1 MAEQGPTHLLSSLGI
16 LKSFSIAKR
25 ISKEEILDAT
35 KKIKKI
41 YKEKSPEKIQELLK
55 DVLLTKTKNYV
66 STEMPPGLIFPKKN
80 PKKETLDKYYM
91 ELSII
96 SQTLASKF
104 VEQKLTK
111 IQVCFIINAIVNLL
125 GLGESDF
132 EEFQKKFQKYKDND
146 YSDDE

>member
-1 MAEQGPTHLLSSLGI
+1 MAEQDPSHLLSSLGI
-16 LKSFSIAKR
+16 LKSFSIAKK
-25 ISKEEILDAT
+25 ISKEEVLYAT

-55 DVLLTKTKNYV
+55 NIFLTKTKNCV
-66 STEMPPGLIFPKKN
+66 ATEMPPGFIFPKKN
-80 PKKETLDKYYM
+80 PNKEMLDKYYM

-96 SQTLASKF
+96 AQTLSSKF

-146 YSDDE
+146 YNEYE